1 MRGMTRFLIRRLAV
15 ALCVA
20 VTASFLTFA
29 LLRLAGD
36 PAVSMAGDGASSA
49 DIDRVRKDNGLD
61 RPLVVLYAEWISR
74 AATGDFGRSFVMK
87 QDVGDLIAQR
97 APVTAKLGVLALI
110 VALSLAVPL
119 GVVAGLASNSWAD
132 RVALGIATVGQ
143 AMPTFWL
150 GLILILYVGL
160 YWKLLPVSG
169 NASLLHY
176 VLPAFTLGFYAV
188 PGLMR
193 LTRAGV
199 TEAAHSDYVRTAWAK
214 GLRMPRI
221 VLKHILR
228 NAMIPV
234 VALAAVQFGYM
245 LGGSIVIEAIFSMNG
260 LGQLAW
266 QSIQRSDFAVMQ
278 AIVLVGV
285 LVYIALTLL
294 ADLLNAMLD
303 PRIRIV

>member
-1 MRGMTRFLIRRLAV
+1 MTRFLLRRLAV

-20 VTASFLTFA
+20 VTASFLTF
-29 LLRLAGD
+29 LLLHLAGD
-36 PAVSMAGDGASSA
+36 PAVAMAGDGATAA
-49 DIDRVRKDNGLD
+49 DIDRVRHENGLD
-61 RPLVVLYAEWISR
+61 RPLVVLYGDWVGR
-74 AATGDFGRSFVMK
+74 AVTGDFGHSFVLK
-87 QDVGDLIAQR
+87 QDVAGLVAQR
-97 APVTAKLGVLALI
+97 GPVTIELSVLALV
-110 VALSLAVPL
+110 VALALAIPL
-119 GVVAGLASNSWAD
+119 GIVAGLAPNSLGD
-132 RVALGIATVGQ
+132 RLALGIATIGQ
-143 AMPTFWL
+143 AMPSFWL

-169 NASLLHY
+169 STSFAHFI
-176 VLPAFTLGFYAV
+176 LPAFTLGFYAV

-199 TEAAHSDYVRTAWAK
+199 IEAARSDYVRTARAK

-228 NAMIPV
+228 NAMIPI

-245 LGGSIVIEAIFSMNG
+245 LGGSIVIEAIFSLNG

-278 AIVLVGV
+278 AIVLIGV
-285 LVYIALTLL
+285 LVYIGLTLL
-294 ADLLNAMLD
+294 ADLLNAVLD
-303 PRIRIV
+303 PRIRLA

>member
-1 MRGMTRFLIRRLAV
+1 MTRFLLRRLAV

-20 VTASFLTFA
+20 FTASFLTFA
-29 LLRLAGD
+29 LLHLAGD
-36 PAVSMAGDGASSA
+36 PAVAMAGDGASAA
-49 DIDRVRKDNGLD
+49 DIDRVRHENGLD
-61 RPLVVLYAEWISR
+61 RPLLVLYADWVER
-74 AATGDFGRSFVMK
+74 AVTGDFGHSLVLK
-87 QDVGDLIAQR
+87 EDVARLVAQR
-97 APVTAKLGVLALI
+97 APVTIELSVLALA
-110 VALSLAVPL
+110 VALALAIPL
-119 GVVAGLASNSWAD
+119 GIIAGLGPNSPAD
-132 RVALGIATVGQ
+132 RLALCVATVGQ
-143 AMPTFWL
+143 AMPSFWL

-169 NASLLHY
+169 SSSFAHFI
-176 VLPAFTLGFYAV
+176 LPALTLGFYAV

-199 TEAAHSDYVRTAWAK
+199 IEAARSDYVRTARAK

-228 NAMIPV
+228 NAMIPI

-245 LGGSIVIEAIFSMNG
+245 LGGSIVIEAIFSLNG

-278 AIVLVGV
+278 AIVLIGV
-285 LVYIALTLL
+285 LVYIGLTLL

-303 PRIRIV
+303 PRIRIA